1 MYLNNLLSKNRP
13 MIRRIG
19 FTVCFTA
26 FAVLT
31 GCGVRFDM
39 QDQPRYKAYK
49 KSEFFADNRASR
61 DAPEGTIARGQLHD
75 NKAFYTGLQICAS
88 VWACPV
94 CAAKISE
101 RRRAELV
108 AALAVA
114 RSMGMQVY
122 LLTLTVPHGLGDDLK
137 ALLEQ
142 IHKAYSKTSS
152 GRAGQ
157 NIRKLLGLRGT
168 VRALETTYGVNGFH
182 PHLHI
187 LLFLDGGFSAQYPD

>member
-61 DAPEGTIARGQLHD
+61 DAPDGTIARGQLHD
-75 NKAFYTGLQICAS
+75 NKAFYTGKVDNPNPNAEVAS
-88 VWACPV
+88 TTN
-94 CAAKISE
+94 AAGNTIVTSFPKI
-101 RRRAELV
+101 
-108 AALAVA
+108 
-114 RSMGMQVY
+114 
-122 LLTLTVPHGLGDDLK
+122 
-137 ALLEQ
+137 
-142 IHKAYSKTSS
+142 
-152 GRAGQ
+152 GRAH
-157 NIRKLLGLRGT
+157 
-168 VRALETTYGVNGFH
+168 V
-182 PHLHI
+182 
-187 LLFLDGGFSAQYPD
+187 